1 MKTMLDQRLDK
12 HLTPENVRDVQPSAL
27 GCEDCLK
34 TGASWVHLRICTEC
48 GHVGCCDNS
57 PNRHAT
63 KHFHATH
70 HPIIRSFEPD
80 EEWGYCFVDD
90 QFFESMGPPANTY
103 GRHFGPK

>member
-1 MKTMLDQRLDK
+1 VSIMQDPSLDE
-12 HLTPENVRDVQPSAL
+12 HLTPEHVRDVQPSAL

-34 TGASWVHLRICTEC
+34 IHGRWVHLRICTEC

-63 KHFHATH
+63 KHFHAAQ

-80 EEWGYCFVDD
+80 EEWGWCYVD
-90 QFFESMGPPANTY
+90 QQYFESMGPPANTY
-103 GRHFGPK
+103 GRHFG